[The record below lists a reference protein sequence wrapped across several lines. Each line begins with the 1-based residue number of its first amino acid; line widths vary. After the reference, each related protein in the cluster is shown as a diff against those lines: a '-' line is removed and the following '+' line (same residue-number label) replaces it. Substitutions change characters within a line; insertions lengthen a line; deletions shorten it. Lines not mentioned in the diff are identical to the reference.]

1 MHIVFYCDSLPVE
14 AFPWYCNIANKQTGK
29 KYREIHNQLE
39 YVKKCIS
46 TYPTLCYR
54 FISSLKYLDIGD
66 RIIDNDIV
74 KILLEIYKKLS
85 QDEDIEAMNEVLD
98 LFDEYIY
105 RDNRIIKEAVSLL
118 E

>member
-1 MHIVFYCDSLPVE
+1 M
-14 AFPWYCNIANKQTGK
+14 
-29 KYREIHNQLE
+29 
-39 YVKKCIS
+39 KKCIS
-46 TYPTLCYR
+46 AYPTLCYR

-105 RDNRIIKEAVSLL
+105 RDNRIIKEAVLLL

>member
-1 MHIVFYCDSLPVE
+1 M
-14 AFPWYCNIANKQTGK
+14 
-29 KYREIHNQLE
+29 
-39 YVKKCIS
+39 KKCIS

>member
-1 MHIVFYCDSLPVE
+1 M
-14 AFPWYCNIANKQTGK
+14 
-29 KYREIHNQLE
+29 
-39 YVKKCIS
+39 CI
-46 TYPTLCYR
+46 R
-54 FISSLKYLDIGD
+54 DRKYLDIGD